1 MFPDYCFFLEFV
13 TGTVMDLEASSGE
26 KTLTIAAGSKVTFLD
41 FSTLST
47 IKSHSMPMSFKEE
60 GGASLHPAGKRF
72 IAGGSDLRV
81 YVFDYE
87 TGEGLE
93 CLKGH
98 HGPVRAGPSNTS
110 LAVYHRLLNHVMI
123 YAYYRCD
130 ASATLRAGS
139 STPQDQRMARSAS
152 GRRNNGKWLRCRL
165 VMLSRVA
172 ALPNRRAAAEEQG

>member
-1 MFPDYCFFLEFV
+1 
-13 TGTVMDLEASSGE
+13 MDLEASSGE

-41 FSTLST
+41 FSTLSI

-98 HGPVRAGPSNTS
+98 HGPVRAEPSDAT
-110 LAVYHRLLNHVMI
+110 LAVCHTVLSH
-123 YAYYRCD
+123 AYDLC
-130 ASATLRAGS
+130 
-139 STPQDQRMARSAS
+139 
-152 GRRNNGKWLRCRL
+152 
-165 VMLSRVA
+165 
-172 ALPNRRAAAEEQG
+172 